1 MCGIHDVV
9 FSCWVL
15 MTRRITV
22 YDPSHSTSK
31 AEVAYVNV
39 ECFGKDVSRPKVQIL
54 SKIMSN
60 DVIFIKT

>member
-1 MCGIHDVV
+1 MCGIQDVA

-31 AEVAYVNV
+31 AEVADADADDLPN
-39 ECFGKDVSRPKVQIL
+39 L
-54 SKIMSN
+54 N
-60 DVIFIKT
+60 